1 MSLFP
6 YMLHCNQTPVEKRQT
21 HSSVSPSPQRLVPSS
36 DDCCQPQRSDEV
48 LAVACRYGAC
58 PLEPTRVFS
67 IPRLKRAYSVVQDE
81 PAKLFAKRRCRSSVL
96 PIVCSSKLLQCISQT
111 NSWWLGSQHVRLC
124 TRRRAS
130 VSCPFLHVLV
140 NDAKKLISPVAD
152 ILQMFRVFLEVISS
166 SLVVITGFQS
176 CS

>member
-48 LAVACRYGAC
+48 LAVACRYEY
-58 PLEPTRVFS
+58 PPPEE
-67 IPRLKRAYSVVQDE
+67 SVLRGPGQTCK
-81 PAKLFAKRRCRSSVL
+81 AFAKRRCRSSVL

-130 VSCPFLHVLV
+130 VSGPFLHVLV